1 MMVTIKDVAK
11 QAGVSVA
18 TVSRILNNLPGYSE
32 ETKQR
37 VEQVIESIGYQ
48 PNAVA
53 RGLINRETKT
63 IGVLVP
69 DVSHLF
75 ANEVLAGIEER
86 AHELGY
92 TVMICKTNY
101 RTRDYLQTLYE
112 KRVDGI
118 IMVSGTITPDEY
130 KQIEMMK
137 VPVVLVATQT
147 NYPIRFLKVDDY
159 QASYDAAAYLI
170 KKGHSRIGMIAGT
183 KEDAVTTIPRVKGF
197 TDALNDAGIKVTN
210 EKITHGDYHF
220 KSGIECMDQLLNND
234 PSITGVFCASDEM
247 AAGALSFLYKQGIR
261 VPEKLSLIGFDNT
274 PTAEKAIPPLTTVAQ
289 PLYEMGRSSVQLL
302 LDPSV
307 TVNQI
312 FPHQIVERD
321 TVRSL

>member
-1 MMVTIKDVAK
+1 MVTIKDVAK

-32 ETKQR
+32 KTKQR

-69 DVSHLF
+69 DVSQLF
-75 ANEVLAGIEER
+75 ANEVLAGVEER

-183 KEDAVTTIPRVKGF
+183 KEDAVATIPRVKGF

-210 EKITHGDYHF
+210 EMVTHGDYHF
-220 KSGIECMDQLLNND
+220 KSGIECMDQLLSND

-261 VPEKLSLIGFDNT
+261 VPEKLSVIGFDNT

-302 LDPSV
+302 LDPYV
-307 TVNQI
+307 IVNQI
-312 FPHQIVERD
+312 FPHRIVERD
-321 TVRSL
+321 TVRSLK